1 MMKIEF
7 HYTYI
12 IIAFGFILTG
22 HITNLVIF
30 TLIILIHE
38 MGHYLMALKNNFKV
52 FKITIYPY
60 GGITK
65 LSYNINEKISKELE
79 VAFGGIFFQS
89 IFYLLVLVLYNCGYI
104 REYIFDLYREYNF
117 SILIFNILPIYSLD
131 GGKMLNLFLFKIFS
145 YKLANKITV
154 YFSLITMIIIL
165 VSNYYEFNYTMFL
178 TLSILLDGIYRY
190 YKNIDY
196 LFNKFLLERYLYKIR
211 YKKMKIID
219 KLDKMQRDK
228 THIFRV
234 KNGYIKEE
242 IVLNKRFSNKI

>member
-65 LSYNINEKISKELE
+65 LSYNIY
-79 VAFGGIFFQS
+79 V
-89 IFYLLVLVLYNCGYI
+89 
-104 REYIFDLYREYNF
+104 NF
-117 SILIFNILPIYSLD
+117 
-131 GGKMLNLFLFKIFS
+131 
-145 YKLANKITV
+145 
-154 YFSLITMIIIL
+154 
-165 VSNYYEFNYTMFL
+165 
-178 TLSILLDGIYRY
+178 
-190 YKNIDY
+190 
-196 LFNKFLLERYLYKIR
+196 
-211 YKKMKIID
+211 
-219 KLDKMQRDK
+219 
-228 THIFRV
+228 
-234 KNGYIKEE
+234 
-242 IVLNKRFSNKI
+242 VLN